1 MSGLTL
7 EDIKQIAMIK
17 ALNGNSTSPV
27 LVVVVGLVITLI
39 AFMCFLVVVMQKGQ
53 LTYNPII
60 KPTSVSGFTQRQSFE
75 DAYVSNLIS
84 Y

>member
-1 MSGLTL
+1 MNGLTL

-17 ALNGNSTSPV
+17 ALNGQTTSPV
-27 LVVVVGLVITLI
+27 LIAVVGLVITLM

-53 LTYNPII
+53 MTYNP
-60 KPTSVSGFTQRQSFE
+60 PTRVNGFTPRPSFE
-75 DAYVSNLIS
+75 DTFVSNLIS